1 MGSTS
6 TSRGGKR
13 KAAASSAESAASP
26 SENGPAKDGS
36 EAAVPRDAAAKATA
50 EEPVEVSTESR
61 SGRVC
66 GSVLDAIGDTPLVR
80 LNRVGNDLA
89 CEVAAKCEYFNAGGS
104 VKDRIGRQM
113 VLEAEQKGLLK
124 PGDTLIEPTSGNT
137 GIGLALAAA
146 VRGYRCII
154 TMPEKMSKEKVD
166 VLKALGAEIFRTPT
180 EAAFDAPD
188 SHISIARRLRSEI
201 PNSVILDQYGNPAN
215 PGAHYSYT
223 AEEIWSQTGGR
234 VDMIVAGAG
243 TGGTLTG
250 VARRLKEL
258 NPNIVVVGVDPVG
271 SILAVPDALNDPH
284 RLESYQVE
292 GIGYDFVPDVLDRSL
307 VDAWYKS
314 DDRSSLVMMRRL
326 IRDEGL
332 LCGGSS
338 GAAVSCAL
346 RAARD
351 YNLGEGKRVVV
362 ILPDSVRNYMTKA
375 LSDDWMSDHGFVD
388 GAIIREKSYGDAWWA
403 NRKVYELPIN
413 TPLTITEH
421 VRCKD
426 AISLLKGEGFD
437 MVPVL
442 DDATGAVTGVVT
454 EGNMTNRL
462 LSGRCHAND
471 TVRDAGVIYKT
482 FHKFAMTDTLA
493 TIARALDH
501 DPFVLIVTE
510 QRCFSS
516 GGPPPGAAAAASSS
530 PSPQRPAA
538 HADGGG
544 GGDPAGKRPRLGS
557 ASDDGAAAASSSRLV
572 TRSVVSGIV
581 SRIDLLDFISRHDEP
596 PTTQAAAASSGSGG
610 AW

>member
-1 MGSTS
+1 LNSIAGDKT
-6 TSRGGKR
+6 
-13 KAAASSAESAASP
+13 
-26 SENGPAKDGS
+26 
-36 EAAVPRDAAAKATA
+36 AAVHNSSNIA
-50 EEPVEVSTESR
+50 VSTEPR
-61 SGRVC
+61 SHRVC
-66 GSVLDAIGDTPLVR
+66 ESVLDAIGDTPLVR
-80 LNRVGNDLA
+80 LNRVGSELR
-89 CEVAAKCEYFNAGGS
+89 CEIDVKCEFFNAGGS

-166 VLKALGAEIFRTPT
+166 VLKALGAEIVRTPT
-180 EAAFDAPD
+180 EAAWDAPD
-188 SHISIARRLRSEI
+188 SHISIARRLQSEI
-201 PNSVILDQYGNPAN
+201 PNSVILDQYGNPGN
-215 PGAHYSYT
+215 PGAHYSHT
-223 AEEIWSQTGGR
+223 AEEIWAQTGGK

-250 VARRLKEL
+250 IAKRLKEL

-271 SILAVPDALNDPH
+271 SILAVPDSLNDPH

-307 VDAWYKS
+307 VDVWYKS
-314 DDRSSLVMMRRL
+314 DDRTSLVMMRRL

-346 RAARD
+346 QAARD
-351 YNLGEGKRVVV
+351 YKLGEGMRVVV

-403 NRKVYELPIN
+403 ARKVYELPIN

-421 VRCKD
+421 VKCKD
-426 AISLLKGEGFD
+426 AISLLKQEGFD

-482 FHKFAMTDTLA
+482 FHKFTMNDTLA

-516 GGPPPGAAAAASSS
+516 VSPPASSTMTVSTSQQPPAS
-530 PSPQRPAA
+530 P
-538 HADGGG
+538 
-544 GGDPAGKRPRLGS
+544 GDDQANKRPRLSSS
-557 ASDDGAAAASSSRLV
+557 ADDGATASSRLV

-581 SRIDLLDFISRHDEP
+581 SRIDLLDFISRHDEQP
-596 PTTQAAAASSGSGG
+596 NSAIAKNTGS
-610 AW
+610 